1 MPEINYLAVLV
12 AGVATWIIGA
22 LWYSPVL
29 FAKPWMAAHGY
40 TPEKMQG
47 MKDGMMRAFIGSFIC
62 YLITAAVLSVFLS
75 MTGSVG
81 IGAGIKLGVLCWVGF
96 SAALFLTQ
104 NLYSDKPLTVFLI
117 DTGYHLVFLI
127 VMGAI
132 LGAWR

>member
-12 AGVATWIIGA
+12 AGVATWVIGA

-29 FAKPWMAAHGY
+29 FAKPWMAGHGY
-40 TPEKMQG
+40 TPEKMES
-47 MKDGMMRAFIGSFIC
+47 MKAGMMRAFIGSFIC
-62 YLITAAVLSVFLS
+62 YLVTAAVLAVLIA
-75 MTGSVG
+75 MTNSVG
-81 IGAGIKLGVLCWVGF
+81 IVPGIKLGVLCWLGF
-96 SAALFLTQ
+96 SAALFLAQ
-104 NLYSDKPLTVFLI
+104 NLYSDKPLKVFLI

>member
-47 MKDGMMRAFIGSFIC
+47 MKAGMMRAFIGSFIC
-62 YLITAAVLSVFLS
+62 YLITAAVLAVLMA

-132 LGAWR
+132 LSAWR